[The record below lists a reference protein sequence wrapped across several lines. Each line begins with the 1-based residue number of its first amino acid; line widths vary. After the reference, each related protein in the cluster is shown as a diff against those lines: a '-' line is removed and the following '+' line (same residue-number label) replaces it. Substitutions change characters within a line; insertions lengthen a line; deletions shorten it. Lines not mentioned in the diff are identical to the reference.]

1 MLSHTLRYL
10 TWKKK
15 EEIYLYFKSQEREE
29 EKASPIASCMKRDDG
44 GSYLQ
49 YVYTRVR
56 PIKTPFKDRE
66 EHYDELLHIKW
77 SRSAAGNVYPEP
89 KRYSET

>member
-1 MLSHTLRYL
+1 MFTLNRRRG
-10 TWKKK
+10 KKRVP
-15 EEIYLYFKSQEREE
+15 LRS
-29 EKASPIASCMKRDDG
+29 SCVKRDDG

-56 PIKTPFKDRE
+56 PIKTPFKGRE
-66 EHYDELLHIKW
+66 EHYDELLRIKW
-77 SRSAAGNVYPEP
+77 PRSAAGNVYPEP